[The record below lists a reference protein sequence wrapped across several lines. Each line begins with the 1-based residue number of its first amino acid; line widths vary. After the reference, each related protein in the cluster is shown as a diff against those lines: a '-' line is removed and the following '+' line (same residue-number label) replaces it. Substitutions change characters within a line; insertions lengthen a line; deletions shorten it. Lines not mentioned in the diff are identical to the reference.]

1 LWFTTRE
8 RTPRTLGAVPAEAPD
23 RPDSAPAQRQLAAL
37 DLPMVPFVAGGL
49 IVWAVLGLILL
60 ANRSAM
66 VAQGRGGWLS
76 ICLAGFLV
84 GLPGLALMIVHD
96 RNRRRRRAR
105 G

>member
-1 LWFTTRE
+1 
-8 RTPRTLGAVPAEAPD
+8 
-23 RPDSAPAQRQLAAL
+23 
-37 DLPMVPFVAGGL
+37 MVPFVAGGL

-66 VAQGRGGWLS
+66 VEQGRGGWLS

-96 RNRRRRRAR
+96 RNRRRRRATR
-105 G
+105 PPTDG